1 MISATSSLFQGFKL
15 LTKPEL
21 RPFVLMPILINV
33 ILYSVALM
41 LGYFYLNHFVT
52 QMIPDGLHWLTWLI
66 YPLFFISFCVIGFF
80 TFSLLANLIAA
91 PFYAKLAAKTL
102 VVIGAPVLAC
112 EEPSV
117 KDVWLAELQRLRYSL
132 THTFPLLIL
141 FVIPMV
147 NLIAPVLWFGFSAW
161 CVALEFFGYAQEN
174 RGVLFEQQQTDL
186 KSIKWHALSF
196 GGLVS
201 VGQSL
206 PILNIVIAPAAVIA
220 ATLHLHNAT
229 SEST

>member
-1 MISATSSLFQGFKL
+1 MISAASSLFQGAKL
-15 LTKPEL
+15 LTRTEL
-21 RPFVLMPILINV
+21 RPFVLMPIFINV
-33 ILYSVALM
+33 ILYSVALI
-41 LGYFYLNHFVT
+41 LGYFYLNHLVAKL
-52 QMIPDGLHWLTWLI
+52 IPDWLHFLTWLI

-102 VVIGAPVLAC
+102 VVIGAPVSEIAAQ
-112 EEPSV
+112 SA
-117 KDVWLAELQRLRYSL
+117 KAVWIAELKRLRYSL
-132 THTFPLLIL
+132 THTLPLLIL

-174 RGVLFEQQQTDL
+174 RGVLFMQQQTQL
-186 KSIKWHALSF
+186 KTMKLHALSF
-196 GGLVS
+196 GGLVTL
-201 VGQSL
+201 GQSL

-220 ATLHLHNAT
+220 ATLHLHNAA
-229 SEST
+229 SESA